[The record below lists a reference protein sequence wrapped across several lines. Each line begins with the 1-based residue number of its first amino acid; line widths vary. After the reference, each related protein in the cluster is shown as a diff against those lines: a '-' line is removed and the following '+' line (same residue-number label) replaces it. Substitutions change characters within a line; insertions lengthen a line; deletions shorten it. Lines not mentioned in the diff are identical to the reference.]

1 MVLMHIIP
9 PCMAGVFNTT
19 PAMEQQ
25 CVRSRLL
32 ATHCH
37 RSSPWCP
44 GLCPHHGNAAVLPIL
59 WLQPAL
65 LLVQTGFQELNSLKE
80 VLKSSLKLK
89 IADVLE
95 AAEVKFKLPQG
106 LLAVGKY
113 FEYRSVQNM
122 FAVKDHSW
130 KKRHI
135 LITAIHLIKYNRFTI
150 SWTIDW

>member
-1 MVLMHIIP
+1 MLSLDSIRYSRTSFLHAWLVYPIPHQLWSSSVLGADSW
-9 PCMAGVFNTT
+9 PCTAIG
-19 PAMEQQ
+19 
-25 CVRSRLL
+25 
-32 ATHCH
+32 
-37 RSSPWCP
+37 
-44 GLCPHHGNAAVLPIL
+44 PHHGNAAVLPIL
-59 WLQPAL
+59 WFQPAL
-65 LLVQTGFQELNSLKE
+65 LLVQTGFQELDSLKE

-113 FEYRSVQNM
+113 FEYRSVQNT

-130 KKRHI
+130 KKHHI
-135 LITAIHLIKYNRFTI
+135 LITAIYLIKYNRFTI